1 MQKRLLPMT
10 IIALALGIVGTGLY
24 LVPASRDDMPR
35 RILYDNAGGTVV
47 FEHARH
53 VTAVAAPSGQDRNC
67 AACHHESPVARDKPV
82 ACASCH
88 GATFDESFRKKH
100 VAAFNDNAACATCHH
115 RELDRKKWGHKRHVE
130 ELGLACTDCHHSADI
145 EPEPQNCADCHE
157 SGVAPGRQARE
168 EGTPP
173 ALADAVHQKCLS
185 CHEDLFAA
193 GAKGCA
199 SCHAVI
205 KVRDRLP
212 AEGLVKL
219 NSLYTDCAVCHGKK
233 AQDLVPGRMDAF
245 HGQCMTCHRKVG
257 KGPFEKTQCGQCH
270 TK

>member
-53 VTAVAAPSGQDRNC
+53 VTAVAAPSGQERNC

-88 GATFDESFRKKH
+88 SATFDESFRKKH

-115 RELDRKKWGHKRHVE
+115 RELDRKKWGHKRHVRTAII
-130 ELGLACTDCHHSADI
+130 LPTSNPNRRIAPTVTKAAWLPADR
-145 EPEPQNCADCHE
+145 
-157 SGVAPGRQARE
+157 PGRRA
-168 EGTPP
+168 
-173 ALADAVHQKCLS
+173 
-185 CHEDLFAA
+185 
-193 GAKGCA
+193 
-199 SCHAVI
+199 
-205 KVRDRLP
+205 RLP
-212 AEGLVKL
+212 RWPTPCIRSVFPAMKICLRRVL
-219 NSLYTDCAVCHGKK
+219 RAALPAM
-233 AQDLVPGRMDAF
+233 P
-245 HGQCMTCHRKVG
+245 
-257 KGPFEKTQCGQCH
+257 
-270 TK
+270 